1 MIFFWL
7 LATCGAFCQD
17 ELRLADSR
25 PRTEHGSFDRHQV
38 QGTSLP
44 DAPSALP
51 PTQAEKFRTFLDE
64 AGSPLTFG
72 AAGVDAG
79 ILRET
84 EVGSLPSG
92 RQASLTEM
100 YKGALI
106 QKESSA
112 FFGKYLYPALLK
124 QDPRYHPSNSQ
135 SFWGRTMYAASRTVM
150 TRSDSGKT
158 TLNTSYFLGVLTSV
172 AISTAYRPYWTR
184 SASGTFKSFGSTI
197 GSDVGINILHE
208 FEPRIRQI
216 VKGHA
221 PKFVSKIEERIT
233 NDRALSDDTIAAR
246 QDF

>member
-1 MIFFWL
+1 MMFFWL
-7 LATCGAFCQD
+7 LATCSAFCQD
-17 ELRLADSR
+17 ELRPADSR
-25 PRTEHGSFDRHQV
+25 PRTDHGSFDWHQV

-221 PKFVSKIEERIT
+221 PKFVSKIEEHIT
-233 NDRALSDDTIAAR
+233 NDRALGDDTIAAR